1 MHSGGLYHSPGR
13 YLIQGLRMATLQQQI
28 AEKFLKRL
36 AESNEVSTEKTE
48 KLRLALAADKKLK
61 AEDYVKVFSEP
72 DHGNV
77 K

>member
-1 MHSGGLYHSPGR
+1 
-13 YLIQGLRMATLQQQI
+13 MATLQQQI
-28 AEKFLKRL
+28 AEKFIARLTESKEISAEKR
-36 AESNEVSTEKTE
+36 E

-61 AEDYVKVFSEP
+61 PEDYVKIFSEP

>member
-1 MHSGGLYHSPGR
+1 
-13 YLIQGLRMATLQQQI
+13 MATLPQQI

-36 AESNEVSTEKTE
+36 AESKEVSAEKTE

-61 AEDYVKVFSEP
+61 AEDYVKIFSEP
-72 DHGNV
+72 DHGDV